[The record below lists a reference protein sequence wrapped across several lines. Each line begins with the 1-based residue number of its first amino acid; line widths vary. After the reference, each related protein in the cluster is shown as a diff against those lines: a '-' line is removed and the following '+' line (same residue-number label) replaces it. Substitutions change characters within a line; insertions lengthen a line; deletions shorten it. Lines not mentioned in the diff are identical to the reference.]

1 MYILPGGPP
10 PPQVDLDVHTAWW
23 PPPPRWPEMYM
34 LSGGAPFRRDKS
46 GAVFDSRSERVELM
60 GASRAILAELAS
72 DPKWEGT
79 KVVGGSG

>member
-1 MYILPGGPP
+1 MCILPGG
-10 PPQVDLDVHTAWW
+10 

>member
-1 MYILPGGPP
+1 
-10 PPQVDLDVHTAWW
+10 
-23 PPPPRWPEMYM
+23 MYM

>member
-1 MYILPGGPP
+1 MSSDPP
-10 PPQVDLDVHTAWW
+10 AGLQDPRDVHTAWW
-23 PPPPRWPEMYM
+23 PAPPPRWPEMYM